1 MGSEFGQFIEWD
13 YQKGLDW
20 LLLEYPAHRQLQLFF
35 RDLNRFYRETPSF
48 WEVDY
53 SWEGFGWI
61 SNDDYTQSVIAFR
74 RMDKKGRE
82 IIAVCNFVPVE
93 RTDYRIGVPVPG
105 LYAEVFS
112 TDQEEYGGGGIRN
125 GDSIRSEPIPMHG
138 CEESISLHLPPLSVL
153 YLRCRRKRPVR
164 KLAEIKEGKTV
175 SEKPRGKRAKP
186 ETEAPPEKKR
196 PGRPRKAKEQ

>member
-93 RTDYRIGVPVPG
+93 RTDYRIVVPVAG
-105 LYAEVFS
+105 RYAEVFS
-112 TDQEEYGGGGIRN
+112 TDQEEYGL
-125 GDSIRSEPIPMHG
+125 
-138 CEESISLHLPPLSVL
+138 SLIH
-153 YLRCRRKRPVR
+153 
-164 KLAEIKEGKTV
+164 I
-175 SEKPRGKRAKP
+175 
-186 ETEAPPEKKR
+186 
-196 PGRPRKAKEQ
+196 